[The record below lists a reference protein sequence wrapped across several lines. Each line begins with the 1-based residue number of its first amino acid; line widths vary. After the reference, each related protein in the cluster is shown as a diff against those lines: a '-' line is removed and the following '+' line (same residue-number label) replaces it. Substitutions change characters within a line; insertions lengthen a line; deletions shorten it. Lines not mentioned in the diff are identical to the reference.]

1 MFIRVNKIEA
11 YEYLY
16 LVENALIVPEWQYVI
31 DDLAEPAASISGT
44 PAR

>member
-11 YEYLY
+11 YEYLD

-31 DDLAEPAASISGT
+31 DDLAEPVISISGT

>member
-11 YEYLY
+11 CEYLD
-16 LVENALIVPEWQYVI
+16 LVENALIVPEWQYAI
-31 DDLAEPAASISGT
+31 DDLAEPVISISGT